1 MRTAI
6 ELMDGINRA
15 AWRARDSVKWFSTLE
30 GWTDPGERVATEL
43 AALMAR
49 DQPILD
55 LGVGGGRTVPLLRKI
70 SRNYTA
76 LDYTP
81 ELVEAC
87 RKKYPDARVLHGDAR
102 NLSEFMDASFGLVVF
117 SFNGLDAVNPD
128 DRLTVLRE
136 VHRVLRPGGLFL
148 FSSHNQAGPGH
159 RESLNFGLSLTR
171 HPLKLAARLA
181 RVLRYSM
188 QTFSNYRR
196 YSRLNRQAEG
206 YSIMNAAAHH
216 HGIVIHYIT
225 LDKQLEQ
232 LAAAGFSPDP
242 AVFGS
247 QDGQR
252 VAAGDDNSRHMWLH
266 FMAKKA

>member
-6 ELMDGINRA
+6 ELMDGINRT
-15 AWRARDSVKWFSTLE
+15 AWRARDSVKWFSALE
-30 GWTDPGERVATEL
+30 GWTDAGERVATEF
-43 AALMAR
+43 AALAAR

-55 LGVGGGRTVPLLRKI
+55 LGLGGGRSVPILRKI
-70 SRNYTA
+70 SQNYTA

-81 ELVEAC
+81 ELVDAC

-102 NLSEFMDASFGLVVF
+102 NLSEFLGATFGLVVF
-117 SFNGLDAVNPD
+117 SFNGIDAMNPA
-128 DRLTVLRE
+128 DRMKVLRE
-136 VHRVLRPGGLFL
+136 VHRVLRPRGLFL

-159 RESLNFGLSLTR
+159 REPLNFGLSLTR
-171 HPLKLAARLA
+171 HPLTMAA
-181 RVLRYSM
+181 RVLRVVCYST
-188 QTFSNYRR
+188 QTLFNYWR
-196 YSRLNRQAEG
+196 YSCLNHQAEG

-242 AVFGS
+242 EVFGS
-247 QDGQR
+247 EDGER
-252 VAAGDDNSRHMWLH
+252 VAVGDDDSRHMWLH
-266 FMAKKA
+266 FMARKA